1 MPNVAQ
7 TEEIKEAILD
17 ATDRMLASYGYRK
30 MTIDDL
36 AREVGIGK
44 GSVYLHF
51 PSKREIALAHIHRI
65 VARVKKELNQ
75 IADSPR
81 VAPSE
86 KLRRMLT
93 ARVLVRFD
101 NMKHYK
107 RSINEILAD
116 LRPQLLESRERYF
129 NEEAEIFARV
139 IEKGQENG
147 IFQTGD
153 AMKLAESFVLATNA
167 LMPSALTVREL
178 GKKGEV
184 KEKVSRLA
192 DLLLKGLEEK

>member
-17 ATDRMLASYGYRK
+17 AADRMLASYGYKK

-51 PSKREIALAHIHRI
+51 PSKREIAMAHIHRI
-65 VARVKKELNQ
+65 VDRVKKELNQ

-107 RSINEILAD
+107 RNINEILAD

-153 AMKLAESFVLATNA
+153 AMELAGSFLLATNA

-184 KEKVSRLA
+184 KEKVLRLA
-192 DLLLKGLEEK
+192 DLMLKGLEKK